1 MSLHFTSN
9 ATFDI
14 GADLDLPGSL
24 DYFDQALLAFNGE
37 IGQTTIEYTKR
48 QQTNA

>member
-14 GADLDLPGSL
+14 GAGLDLPGSL
-24 DYFDQALLAFNGE
+24 DYFDQGLLAFIGE